1 MDQQELKT
9 EGRTHTIAVDAMG
22 ADLGVAE
29 VIRGVRLALNEVP
42 DIGQLILV
50 GKERWLKSLLK
61 VAGLAEDSR
70 LSIHPASQVIGMDE
84 KPIESLKNKKDA
96 SMIRAIELM
105 RDGHCNAVVSSGNT
119 GSLMACGAL
128 RLRKMP
134 GVERPAIATVM
145 PTQHQAFI
153 LIDAGANPSAKAE
166 HLVHNAILGSH
177 YARVVLQKPEPRVG
191 LLSIGVEEGKG
202 TPTVLEA
209 HEMLKGLDHLIEYNG
224 LVEGFELFQNSVDVV
239 VCDGFTGNILLK
251 TAESIFHLLKDYLK
265 DEIKK
270 SPVRMAGAFLSQN
283 AYKAMNKQL
292 NPEQF
297 GGAPLLGLHG
307 NLLKAHGSSN
317 ATSIMN
323 AIRQASEIIKQ
334 DMYHQSALDIEKA
347 NAVCTAPESASSSG
361 QGLE

>member
-1 MDQQELKT
+1 MT
-9 EGRTHTIAVDAMG
+9 SGCT
-22 ADLGVAE
+22 
-29 VIRGVRLALNEVP
+29 
-42 DIGQLILV
+42 
-50 GKERWLKSLLK
+50 
-61 VAGLAEDSR
+61 SR
-70 LSIHPASQVIGMDE
+70 LSARSV
-84 KPIESLKNKKDA
+84 SLTA
-96 SMIRAIELM
+96 AAT
-105 RDGHCNAVVSSGNT
+105 RDVMTYTHRFERTCAGIT
-119 GSLMACGAL
+119 AL
-128 RLRKMP
+128 W
-134 GVERPAIATVM
+134 
-145 PTQHQAFI
+145 
-153 LIDAGANPSAKAE
+153 
-166 HLVHNAILGSH
+166 
-177 YARVVLQKPEPRVG
+177 
-191 LLSIGVEEGKG
+191 
-202 TPTVLEA
+202 
-209 HEMLKGLDHLIEYNG
+209 
-224 LVEGFELFQNSVDVV
+224 
-239 VCDGFTGNILLK
+239 
-251 TAESIFHLLKDYLK
+251 DYLK